1 MGYKV
6 RQRKLFSRVADIQH
20 IGPLACA
27 QREQVPEFR
36 ARRPGL
42 DQVLIVGSNVRTEFC
57 EYAQEKRRCC
67 FKGEPSVE
75 LFRPRQ
81 MATPFTI
88 LSNNPTPPPSAHP
101 RPSWLRV
108 KYFGGTNYQDLKRI
122 MRTLD
127 LHTVCESARCPNMG
141 ECWEHRTA
149 TFMILGNICTRA
161 CGFCAVP
168 SGKPLGPPEEDEPE
182 RVAEAVERMG
192 LRYAVV
198 TSVNRDDQPDGG
210 AEIFARTIS
219 RIRERVP
226 GCRVEVLIPDFRG
239 NWDALNTLLAA
250 KPDVLNHNMETV
262 PRLYRQVRKG
272 ALYERSLEL
281 LRRAGQMVPGLPTKT
296 GMMLGLGETHEET
309 VAAMRDI
316 AAQGT
321 HILTLGQYM
330 QPTPEH
336 LPIERYVH
344 PDEFAEFKR
353 LGEAMGIKHVEA
365 GPLVRSSYHAFEQ
378 EQAARS

>member
-1 MGYKV
+1 MGSDLVQIAVSRPAIRRPEWLKV
-6 RQRKLFSRVADIQH
+6 RL
-20 IGPLACA
+20 
-27 QREQVPEFR
+27 
-36 ARRPGL
+36 PGGDNFHEL
-42 DQVLIVGSNVRTEFC
+42 KQLIRGHE
-57 EYAQEKRRCC
+57 
-67 FKGEPSVE
+67 
-75 LFRPRQ
+75 
-81 MATPFTI
+81 
-88 LSNNPTPPPSAHP
+88 
-101 RPSWLRV
+101 
-108 KYFGGTNYQDLKRI
+108 
-122 MRTLD
+122 

-239 NWDALNTLLAA
+239 DWRALGTVLAA
-250 KPDVLNHNMETV
+250 RPDVLNHNMETV
-262 PRLYRQVRKG
+262 PRLYRRVRKG
-272 ALYERSLEL
+272 AVYERSLEL
-281 LRRAGQMVPGLPTKT
+281 LRRARESAADLSTKT
-296 GMMLGLGETHEET
+296 GMMLGLGESPDELLQAMEE
-309 VAAMRDI
+309 I

-353 LGEAMGIKHVEA
+353 RGEQMGFKHVEA

-378 EQAARS
+378 EEAARA

>member
-1 MGYKV
+1 MLV
-6 RQRKLFSRVADIQH
+6 RAY
-20 IGPLACA
+20 
-27 QREQVPEFR
+27 
-36 ARRPGL
+36 
-42 DQVLIVGSNVRTEFC
+42 C
-57 EYAQEKRRCC
+57 EYAQGHRCC
-67 FKGEPSVE
+67 FIEWPGVE
-75 LFRPRQ
+75 LFRPQQ

-182 RVAEAVERMG
+182 RVAEAVARMG

-210 AEIFARTIS
+210 AEIFARTITK
-219 RIRERVP
+219 IRERVP

-239 NWDALNTLLAA
+239 DWQALETVLAA
-250 KPDVLNHNMETV
+250 RPDVLNHNMETV
-262 PRLYRQVRKG
+262 PRLYRAVRKG
-272 ALYERSLEL
+272 AVYERSLEL
-281 LRRAGQMVPGLPTKT
+281 LHRAHRSTPALATKT
-296 GMMLGLGETHEET
+296 GMMLGLGETREE
-309 VAAMRDI
+309 VLQAMQEI

-321 HILTLGQYM
+321 HILTLGQYL

-344 PDEFAEFKR
+344 PDEFAEYKQ
-353 LGEAMGIKHVEA
+353 LGETMGFKHVEA

-378 EQAARS
+378 EESARV